1 MKSPRRVASRR
12 AIVTHLPEVTRVI
25 LIHHNSVMVLTT
37 SHTATRRV
45 LAVLADAAVT
55 GGNVT
60 ALLAVLVQLRIRGK
74 TNRTNIAASVDRS
87 SRRKHSFPSILHH
100 RSGRCTPRRVAAIP
114 PIPGCD
120 PRVCGKPQ
128 NHAWCAIRR
137 PSRVHR
143 PSRGHHHDVI
153 RDRSIIAFDSFAFG
167 ARAVVADVL
176 SSACLRVV
184 KRRSGRCGKRGRRG
198 RRRTPSVRSMQN
210 SLTVTLILILMLL
223 YEECMH
229 LCRVVKFLL
238 SLIPV
243 RCVLYEPVNRVCV
256 SAGELGFRDRR
267 RRRRRRRCF
276 DERRRRRRRKPF
288 ERCAPSDG
296 DPVPVRRRRRRRRAV

>member
-1 MKSPRRVASRR
+1 MIQSLFIFARRTPKPKQALGGLRAGHPSMKSPRRVASRR

-87 SRRKHSFPSILHH
+87 SRRRKHSFPSILHH
-100 RSGRCTPRRVAAIP
+100 RSGRCTPRRGAAIP

-120 PRVCGKPQ
+120 PRVWKTPKPRMVC
-128 NHAWCAIRR
+128 NPPSIRVSIDHHAVTTTTAYGI
-137 PSRVHR
+137 
-143 PSRGHHHDVI
+143 G
-153 RDRSIIAFDSFAFG
+153 RSIAFDSFAFG

-184 KRRSGRCGKRGRRG
+184 KRRNGRCGKRGNEEEDDELRRSDRCKKVVNG
-198 RRRTPSVRSMQN
+198 HFDSSFYAFVRG
-210 SLTVTLILILMLL
+210 
-223 YEECMH
+223 MH
-229 LCRVVKFLL
+229 AFV
-238 SLIPV
+238 S
-243 RCVLYEPVNRVCV
+243 RCKISFE
-256 SAGELGFRDRR
+256 
-267 RRRRRRRCF
+267 F
-276 DERRRRRRRKPF
+276 DT
-288 ERCAPSDG
+288 G
-296 DPVPVRRRRRRRRAV
+296 